1 MLKAGDLLG
10 QHPHL
15 LLEGGGDIEPGD
27 INRIKAWLESIE
39 KHIAADGLVM
49 RLMKFVTSNRSLNL
63 PELARGEKAAAYAG
77 GLSDFV
83 VASD

>member
-39 KHIAADGLVM
+39 KHIAADGLV
-49 RLMKFVTSNRSLNL
+49 NALNEIRDL
-63 PELARGEKAAAYAG
+63 EPILE
-77 GLSDFV
+77 SP
-83 VASD
+83 